1 MEYASPSRR
10 APYTPDMDPRQRRRA
25 ERARRRRKRRRR
37 IRAVLLILLLVVA
50 VVLGVKAL
58 IRAPKAPETAYSEA
72 MGGRKD
78 GVYTILLFGEDTSSH
93 NTDTIMLMTADTKN
107 KTCNVVSIPRD
118 TMVNVSWSTKKIN
131 SVYMNQGLEG
141 LREQVQN
148 ITGIQPDFYVKVDW
162 AAIGGLVDAIGG
174 VEYEVPNDMNYDDPA
189 QDLHIHLSAG
199 QQKLNGDQAMQLVRW
214 RKNNDGTSNSVGD
227 IGRIDI
233 QQDFLKSVARQTLKI
248 SNIFRLPALIG
259 VFQDSVESD
268 LSFANLL
275 WFGTQFLGPDLEEN
289 LHFTVLPG
297 NIDGSYH
304 KLSYVLL
311 YPDEIVELM
320 NSSFNPYRANLI
332 ESDLEILQVNS
343 NGDLYVSN
351 GNSLAG

>member
-1 MEYASPSRR
+1 MDYASPSRR
-10 APYTPDMDPRQRRRA
+10 APYASGMDPRQRQRA
-25 ERARRRRKRRRR
+25 ERARRRKKRRRR
-37 IRAVLLILLLVVA
+37 IRRILLLLLLAVLL
-50 VVLGVKAL
+50 VLG
-58 IRAPKAPETAYSEA
+58 IRALLRPPKTVETPYSDA

-93 NTDTIMLMTADTKN
+93 NTDTIMLVTADTKI

-118 TMVNVSWSTKKIN
+118 SMVNVSWSTKKIN

-148 ITGIQPDFYVKVDW
+148 VTGIQPDYYVKVDW

-174 VEYEVPNDMNYDDPA
+174 VEYEVPCDMNYEDPS
-189 QDLHIHLSAG
+189 QDLFIHLTAG

-227 IGRIDI
+227 IGRINI
-233 QQDFLKSVARQTLKI
+233 QQDFLMTVAKQTLKP
-248 SNIFRLPALIG
+248 SNIFHLPSLIQ
-259 VFQDSVESD
+259 VFKETVESD
-268 LSFANLL
+268 LSFGNLL
-275 WFGTQFLGPDLEEN
+275 WFATQFLTSDLEES

-297 NIDGSYH
+297 NVDGSYH

-332 ESDLEILQVNS
+332 ESDLEIMQVNS
-343 NGDLYVSN
+343 SGDLYVSN
-351 GNSLAG
+351 GSSLAG